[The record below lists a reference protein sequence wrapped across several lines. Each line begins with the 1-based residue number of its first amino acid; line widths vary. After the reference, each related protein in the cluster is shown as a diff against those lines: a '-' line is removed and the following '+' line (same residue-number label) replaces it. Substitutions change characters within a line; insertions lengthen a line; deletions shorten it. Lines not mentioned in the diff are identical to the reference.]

1 MPRRAGQNTPTAA
14 VAGVLTA
21 VALALAIGG
30 PTGAHRVGVSVAD
43 PGRCA
48 ASSGQVAYPPR
59 ADRDRTVLPVGYR
72 ALAPV
77 TAVWCRYGPDGALTA
92 AFDLDAARSARLAA
106 VLATPVGGWPL
117 DALAAKT
124 IPPMTAAQVAAAS
137 APRCAAP
144 AAAEWVRF
152 TYGQGPDAAVL
163 VRPAPCRDAAN
174 GVLRLRASAELLAE
188 FAALAPR

>member
-1 MPRRAGQNTPTAA
+1 M
-14 VAGVLTA
+14 
-21 VALALAIGG
+21 ALALAIGG
-30 PTGAHRVGVSVAD
+30 PAGARRAGVSAAD

-48 ASSGQVAYPPR
+48 ASSGQVEFPAR
-59 ADRDRTVLPVGYR
+59 ADRDRALLPVGYR

-77 TAVWCRYGPDGALTA
+77 TALWCRYGPDGALTG
-92 AFDLDAARSARLAA
+92 AFDLDAARSSRLTA

-117 DALAAKT
+117 DALAAKK

-137 APRCAAP
+137 APECLPSAAT
-144 AAAEWVRF
+144 EWVRF

-174 GVLRLRASAELLAE
+174 GVVRLRATDELLAE
-188 FAALAPR
+188 FVALAPR